1 MTDHVKTTLQEINPD
16 YIILHAGTNDLK
28 TEKRASQIAKARID
42 LVTSLKKC

>member
-16 YIILHAGTNDLK
+16 YIILHASTNDLK

-42 LVTSLKKC
+42 LVTSLKKF

>member
-16 YIILHAGTNDLK
+16 YIILHASINDLK

-42 LVTSLKKC
+42 LVTSLKKF

>member
-28 TEKRASQIAKARID
+28 PKKG
-42 LVTSLKKC
+42 LVKLQKPG